1 MGWYMYKV
9 FIVRKDTK
17 KFIYLLPPC
26 KSKACVWHESAANWK
41 QILMLM
47 SERWY
52 NNGNQSSQVTTP
64 NGSCVPFATCFWASS
79 GLLFL
84 HLLQATNYGPFLEV
98 EMRQNHHE
106 LGQYYGPRAH
116 SYCNFHFTNAGA
128 NCRKHTT
135 YIPYCILNLWKMAID
150 PYWMRLV
157 RNKVIQKWLSN
168 ETGKQLKVLPY
179 PDVATIFLL

>member
-98 EMRQNHHE
+98 EMRQNHHDLVSTTAQGPILIAISTLQMQE
-106 LGQYYGPRAH
+106 LTVENIQHTFLTAFSTFGRWPSIHIEWGWYEIRWFRNDWATKRANSSRYYL
-116 SYCNFHFTNAGA
+116 
-128 NCRKHTT
+128 
-135 YIPYCILNLWKMAID
+135 ILM
-150 PYWMRLV
+150 
-157 RNKVIQKWLSN
+157 
-168 ETGKQLKVLPY
+168 
-179 PDVATIFLL
+179 